1 MILRNGM
8 HYFFCLKFKLEK
20 KVAKPV
26 FLTYTVQRNSIKLN
40 FKLSQ
45 MLNKTKYK
53 GNFFGIQSF
62 RFTFAQNFFID

>member
-1 MILRNGM
+1 MI
-8 HYFFCLKFKLEK
+8 
-20 KVAKPV
+20 VKPV

-53 GNFFGIQSF
+53 GNYFGIQSF
-62 RFTFAQNFFID
+62 RFTFAQKFLLIYTIQNGSQ